1 MATTYKATVD
11 VGEAIRANASALE
24 LKAIGF
30 SSDVDVAVERDV
42 DSHVAVLADGAF
54 TPG

>member
-11 VGEAIRANASALE
+11 VGETIRSSASALE
-24 LKAIGF
+24 LRAIGF
-30 SSDVDVAVERDV
+30 SSDVDVAVETDA
-42 DSHVAVLADGAF
+42 HVAVLADGAF